1 MQYIKETKTYVF
13 DFGTNCLGTPWYIES
28 ISDDKP
34 KWYPTEIGNYFYGI
48 MVDARKDSVMFAY
61 AMPYDYDIRHVI
73 IPIEDVITQKV
84 RLHRAYVITQ
94 TESSKPAGILG
105 GHRMTD
111 EESREFNN
119 PMCVMLRPDLTYDEM
134 KLALDNLKSFYP
146 DTPIITAV
154 QSNTIEGQA
163 KPTGSEVI

>member
-1 MQYIKETKTYVF
+1 MDYIKETKTYVF
-13 DFGTNCLGTPWYIES
+13 DFGANCLGTPWYIES

-34 KWYPTEIGNYFYGI
+34 KWYPTEIGNHFYGI

-84 RLHRAYVITQ
+84 CLHRAYV
-94 TESSKPAGILG
+94 LR

-119 PMCVMLRPDLTYDEM
+119 PMYVMLRPDLTYDEM
-134 KLALDNLKSFYP
+134 KLALNNLKSIYP
-146 DTPIITAV
+146 DTPIITAA

>member
-1 MQYIKETKTYVF
+1 M
-13 DFGTNCLGTPWYIES
+13 S
-28 ISDDKP
+28 S
-34 KWYPTEIGNYFYGI
+34 
-48 MVDARKDSVMFAY
+48 A
-61 AMPYDYDIRHVI
+61 
-73 IPIEDVITQKV
+73 DVIK
-84 RLHRAYVITQ
+84 
-94 TESSKPAGILG
+94 

-119 PMCVMLRPDLTYDEM
+119 PMYIMLRPDLTYEEM
-134 KLALDNLKSFYP
+134 KLTLNNVKSIYP